1 MTGGPVAAGGPPRR
15 DPGLQPE
22 RTALAWQR
30 TSVATLL
37 LSLLCLAASAR
48 RLSLDLGDASAHRPA
63 LALAAAV
70 VAAVVAALAAAVAGV
85 QAVVVV
91 PAQVHGL
98 ARRPASGLG
107 QSPYPRL
114 WLVALAA
121 GLLALAGVLLS
132 AATALASVASS
143 GV

>member
-1 MTGGPVAAGGPPRR
+1 VVTGVPAGAGRAATRR

-37 LSLLCLAASAR
+37 LSLVCLAAATH
-48 RLSLDLGDASAHRPA
+48 RLSIGDDSAHRPA

-70 VAAVVAALAAAVAGV
+70 VAVLAAGV
-85 QAVVVV
+85 SGAQAVVVV
-91 PAQVHGL
+91 PAEVHGM
-98 ARRPASGLG
+98 ARSSASGRHA
-107 QSPYPRL
+107 SPYPRL

-132 AATALASVASS
+132 ATTALASVASS
-143 GV
+143 GA

>member
-1 MTGGPVAAGGPPRR
+1 MVTGGPVAAGGPPRR

-63 LALAAAV
+63 LALAS
-70 VAAVVAALAAAVAGV
+70 AVVAALSAAVAGV

-91 PAQVHGL
+91 PAQVHGM

-107 QSPYPRL
+107 RSPHPRL
-114 WLVALAA
+114 WLLALAA

-143 GV
+143 GA